1 MAQSMNEWRTG
12 LSVVRGGANDEIS
25 VRGQPLGSLIE
36 RFDFAQMTYFL
47 LTGREPTAAQG
58 RVVNALLVAAMDHGI
73 SPPAMVS
80 RCFASYGTTLQ
91 AAIAGGVL
99 SFGDT
104 MGGAGEALARCFES
118 FTSERT
124 VANEEDEG
132 LESIARDIVAQYRS
146 QGKRVPGFGI
156 PLHMQDPRTPA
167 LLKVAAKNGL
177 LGVNCR
183 LLKAVETEI
192 EKSSRRRVP
201 ANLDG
206 VGAALVLDL
215 GLPVAATRMFIITPR
230 TVSMTAHFLEEQAQG
245 TAWRH
250 VDESSITID
259 PSLRN
264 DT

>member
-1 MAQSMNEWRTG
+1 MAQGMDEWRTG
-12 LSVVRGGANDEIS
+12 LSAVRGGADDEIS
-25 VRGQPLGSLIE
+25 VRGQALASLIE
-36 RFDFAQMTYFL
+36 RFDFGQMTYFL

-58 RVVNALLVAAMDHGI
+58 RVVNALLVAAMEHGI

-99 SFGDT
+99 SFGDI
-104 MGGAGEALARCFES
+104 MGGAGEALARCFDS
-118 FTSERT
+118 VTAGLVGRG
-124 VANEEDEG
+124 VGDAA
-132 LESIARDIVAQYRS
+132 LESMAREIVAQHRA
-146 QGKRVPGFGI
+146 QGRRVPGFGI
-156 PLHMQDPRTPA
+156 PLHTQDPRTPA
-167 LLKVAAKNGL
+167 LLKVASEGGL

-183 LLKAVETEI
+183 LLMAVEVEI
-192 EKSSRRRVP
+192 EKSTQRRIP

-206 VGAALVLDL
+206 IGAALVLDM

-250 VDESSITID
+250 VDESRIISE
-259 PSLRN
+259 PPRN
-264 DT
+264 GN